1 MLIYKE
7 IHWSK
12 SDDDH
17 RCKSYHVNSSPIKN
31 ILHGRQ
37 TMKNYDNDP
46 LLRTLQEV
54 ISDPKNKLNNIKFGK
69 GASGK
74 DQIYIHPILENKVDK
89 KIYFAF
95 IRASKLLIS
104 SSYQRYIC
112 VSTIKKAKQFNY
124 LLCQTLVIA
133 MRPDGSYV
141 IIDGQ
146 HKAIM
151 AFLSGEDLDLPC
163 QIYKHDLNASLRQ
176 CIEIEAKLFQDL
188 NTSRKNTSTLDK
200 HRAGLSY
207 DDPESIEFERN
218 FISIG
223 IQAEGIGYE
232 NGVEVNGWAKAVESI
247 GKWKIVPTK
256 KAVDFLRPV
265 YENKWHLDYVD
276 GSMIGGLAAT
286 FNLID
291 AVGSGER
298 AEGLKTY
305 LDVNF
310 SKISRSDW
318 TKNTRGQSDVLIARK
333 IVGDYNNDVAKGNIK
348 GAKIGDENLNNN
360 GLKDPTKL

>member
-1 MLIYKE
+1 
-7 IHWSK
+7 
-12 SDDDH
+12 
-17 RCKSYHVNSSPIKN
+17 
-31 ILHGRQ
+31 
-37 TMKNYDNDP
+37 MKNYTDDP
-46 LLRTLQEV
+46 QLRTLRDV

-69 GASGK
+69 GAAGK

-112 VSTIKKAKQFNY
+112 ISTIKKAKQFNY

-151 AFLSGEDLDLPC
+151 AYLSGEDLDLPC
-163 QIYKHDLNASLRQ
+163 QIYKHDLNSSLKQ
-176 CIEIEAKLFQDL
+176 CIKIEAQLFEDL

-200 HRAGLSY
+200 VRAGLSY
-207 DDPESIEFERN
+207 GDEDAVEFQNN

-223 IQAEGIGYE
+223 IQAEGIGYDE
-232 NGVEVNGWAKAVESI
+232 GVEVQGWAKANESI
-247 GKWKIVPTK
+247 GRWKIPNTR
-256 KAVDFLRPV
+256 KAVDFLRPI
-265 YENKWHLDYVD
+265 YESKWHLDYVD
-276 GSMIGGLAAT
+276 GSMVGGLAAT

-291 AVGSGER
+291 ACGSGDK
-298 AEGLKTY
+298 AKGLRTY
-305 LDVNF
+305 LKSNF
-310 SKISRSDW
+310 SAISRADW

-333 IVGDYNNDVAKGNIK
+333 IVSDYNNDVSKGNIE
-348 GAKIGDENLNNN
+348 GARIGDENLDNN